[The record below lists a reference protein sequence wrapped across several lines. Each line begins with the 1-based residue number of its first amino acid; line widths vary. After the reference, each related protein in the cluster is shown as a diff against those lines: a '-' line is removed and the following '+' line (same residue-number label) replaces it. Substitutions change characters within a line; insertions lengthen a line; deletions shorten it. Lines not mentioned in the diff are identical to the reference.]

1 MTIHKMWFEF
11 WHHLPSLYFDIA
23 NILRKADKFQSVW
36 INFTFLKSAHV
47 ECTKISLRL
56 NLMWKFVGNW
66 HCNIHRARKIFKVMF
81 FSFDQRMNL
90 INIGPNMW
98 ICQILTFVVLE
109 KYFILGKNGR
119 NFHSIWEE
127 AMRGNWEH
135 LTLLSLHYFARPEQ
149 RARRLLPFASKELK
163 TRIWRTAD
171 KLLNTKF

>member
-1 MTIHKMWFEF
+1 MWFVF

-119 NFHSIWEE
+119 NFHSIWEDPRRRPWGE
-127 AMRGNWEH
+127 IENIWPSYLCIISPGRRTEH
-135 LTLLSLHYFARPEQ
+135 ERSFSLFKEHTEISEREKTILTKVRISL
-149 RARRLLPFASKELK
+149 
-163 TRIWRTAD
+163 
-171 KLLNTKF
+171 